1 MPVYLL
7 QSDLYFPDPNE
18 AVDGL
23 LAVGGDLSPDR
34 LLLAYEIG
42 IFPWYSPTDPILWWS
57 PDPRCVVFTDR
68 VKVSKSM
75 RNIINRGMYKVT
87 FDLAFEQVMKGCQK
101 ARRSESGTWITQE
114 FIDSYSLLHRLGVA
128 HSVEVWKGKELVG
141 GLYGVS
147 LGRMFCGESMFSNES
162 NTSKLALIT
171 LAGELKNRG
180 FELIDCQIY
189 NDHLGS
195 MGAVE
200 IPRTDFLHKLQH
212 ALTFDSFR
220 GSWSSWLESSAE
232 SNHD

>member
-1 MPVYLL
+1 
-7 QSDLYFPDPNE
+7 
-18 AVDGL
+18 
-23 LAVGGDLSPDR
+23 
-34 LLLAYEIG
+34 
-42 IFPWYSPTDPILWWS
+42 
-57 PDPRCVVFTDR
+57 
-68 VKVSKSM
+68 
-75 RNIINRGMYKVT
+75 
-87 FDLAFEQVMKGCQK
+87 
-101 ARRSESGTWITQE
+101 
-114 FIDSYSLLHRLGVA
+114 
-128 HSVEVWKGKELVG
+128 VEVWKGKELVG